1 MNGGLYDPDTIALE
15 TSLGYYLT
23 KARQALVERMDRA
36 LEPFDLTAQQIG
48 VILLL
53 SRGYARTPFELSRKM
68 SYDSG
73 SMTRMLDRLERKGL
87 VARSRSEQDRR
98 MIELTLTERGADA
111 ARALPSLIA
120 TALNAQLAGFS
131 ADELAM
137 LTGLRIRRI
146 LLPVTLLFLALCGVQ
161 LFVFRLNPAV
171 LSVHPMMLP
180 WGEVIS
186 NPATARPGWW
196 FGPLYGFGLL
206 IEVFGLYCGFKVW
219 RRDRLAGGLIIASIT
234 LKIGT
239 HVLLVLKGLGLI
251 QIPFFGMVDQVLWVA
266 VIAVVL
272 NLVLP
277 KDI

>member
-1 MNGGLYDPDTIALE
+1 MNGGLYDPDTIELE

-36 LEPFDLTAQQIG
+36 LEPLDLTAQQIG

-98 MIELTLTERGADA
+98 VIELTLTERGADA

-131 ADELAM
+131 ADELTT
-137 LTGLRIRRI
+137 LTA
-146 LLPVTLLFLALCGVQ
+146 LLQRFIA
-161 LFVFRLNPAV
+161 N
-171 LSVHPMMLP
+171 
-180 WGEVIS
+180 
-186 NPATARPGWW
+186 
-196 FGPLYGFGLL
+196 GP
-206 IEVFGLYCGFKVW
+206 
-219 RRDRLAGGLIIASIT
+219 DD
-234 LKIGT
+234 
-239 HVLLVLKGLGLI
+239 LGC
-251 QIPFFGMVDQVLWVA
+251 
-266 VIAVVL
+266 
-272 NLVLP
+272 P
-277 KDI
+277 KPDESDC